1 MRLHGIH
8 DGRLYASTAR
18 TLYTEQ
24 RTNGSDGVGRF
35 VADGDLPNPRLAG
48 WFRRELFT
56 GSPWR
61 LLSRLV
67 GRFPTTNV
75 WRDDAVTLATLNRWL
90 VASHDGE
97 RTWTPVYELPR
108 SSGPMGVLPTA
119 CCRDGDRLLLGE
131 YPLGADTAHLLV
143 STDDGRSW
151 RRLLAV
157 DGVRHVHSVLRDPY
171 TDDVWVTTG
180 DRDSESRLCLL
191 RDGEKGSETASEGS
205 DDAGDDEHDG
215 PWLDVVGTGSQRWR
229 AVDLAFT
236 EDAVLWGMDCLYA
249 DENRIQRLDRE
260 TLAEREPGE
269 RLDEDA
275 IETVG
280 VASGSV
286 FYAETWDHD
295 GEQYVAL
302 VTATETGT
310 DSTADGDR
318 AVNRTGTADVL
329 VSSSASGFERWE
341 TLASYQKKPALA
353 DSLPGV
359 ESASGY
365 VYVAAD
371 ERGLFVNPFNTAE
384 DDGKVLRVSSERVAS
399 LLE

>member
-8 DGRLYASTAR
+8 DGRLYASTGR

-35 VADGDLPNPRLAG
+35 VEGGTLPNPRLAG

-56 GSPWR
+56 GPPWHA
-61 LLSRLV
+61 LSRLV

-75 WRDDAVTLATLNRWL
+75 WRDDAVTLATVNRWL

-97 RTWTPVYELPR
+97 RTWKPVYELPR

-119 CCRDGDRLLLGE
+119 LCRDDDRLLLGE
-131 YPLGADTAHLLV
+131 YPLGEDAAHLLV
-143 STDDGRSW
+143 SRDDGRSW

-157 DGVRHVHSVLRDPY
+157 DGVRHVHSVVRDPY

-180 DRDSESRLCLL
+180 DRDAESRLCLL
-191 RDGEKGSETASEGS
+191 RDGDEAAGESDGGGNGTA
-205 DDAGDDEHDG
+205 HDG
-215 PWLDVVGTGSQRWR
+215 SWLDVVGTGSQRWR

-249 DENRIQRLDRE
+249 DENRIQRIDRE
-260 TLAEREPGE
+260 ALDDREPGE
-269 RLDEDA
+269 ELDEAA

-295 GEQYVAL
+295 GDRFVAL
-302 VTATETGT
+302 ATATETGT
-310 DSTADGDR
+310 DSTAAGEQ

-329 VSSSASGFERWE
+329 VSSSGVDFERWE
-341 TLASYQKKPALA
+341 TLTSYEKKPAPA

-365 VYVAAD
+365 LYLAAD
-371 ERGLFVNPFNTAE
+371 DRGLFVNPFNTAT
-384 DDGKVLRVSSERVAS
+384 DDGTIQHVPPERVAS
-399 LLE
+399 LLD

>member
-24 RTNGSDGVGRF
+24 RTTESDGVGRF
-35 VADGDLPNPRLAG
+35 VADGSLPNPRLAG

-56 GSPWR
+56 GTPWY
-61 LLSRLV
+61 LLSTLV
-67 GRFPTTNV
+67 GRFPSTNV
-75 WRDDAVTLATLNRWL
+75 WRDEAVTLATLNRWL

-97 RTWTPVYELPR
+97 RTWKPVYELPR

-119 CCRDGDRLLLGE
+119 FCRDGDRLLLGE
-131 YPLGADTAHLLV
+131 YPLGEDTAHLLV
-143 STDDGRSW
+143 SRDDGRSW

-157 DGVRHVHSVLRDPY
+157 DEARHVHSVVRDPY

-191 RDGEKGSETASEGS
+191 RDGDEDGDRDDDDGHDETT
-205 DDAGDDEHDG
+205 HDG

-260 TLAEREPGE
+260 TLADREAGE
-269 RLDEDA
+269 RLEEDA

-280 VASGSV
+280 TATGSV

-310 DSTADGDR
+310 DSTAEGDR

-329 VSSSASGFERWE
+329 VSSSGVDFQRWE
-341 TLASYQKKPALA
+341 TLTSYEKKPALA

-365 VYVAAD
+365 LYVAAD
-371 ERGLFVNPFNTAE
+371 ERGLFVNPFNTVE
-384 DDGKVLRVSSERVAS
+384 DDGKILYVPPERVAS